1 MDVNILIA
9 EDEEDIR
16 HLVTLHLTKEGYEVF
31 EASNGA
37 EALEIFT
44 RERIDLLILDIMMP
58 EMDGFALLQ
67 RIRKRSK
74 VPVIMLTAR
83 TDEADKIL
91 GLGLGADDYVIKP
104 FSVIELISRVNAHLR
119 RYMEYN
125 PMKAPEDK
133 LRNGGIVMDL
143 DDYSVEKDGVS
154 IELNPKEFKMLRLFL
169 ENPGKIFTKKQ
180 IYESV
185 WDEPYVGDNNTLM
198 VHVSHLRDKIETD
211 PKDPEYIKTIRGI
224 GYRMDDKDDKAK

>member
-1 MDVNILIA
+1 MNVNILIA

-16 HLVTLHLTKEGYEVF
+16 QLVTLHLTKEGYEVF
-31 EASNGA
+31 EASNGV

-44 RERIDLLILDIMMP
+44 REKIDLIILDIMMP
-58 EMDGFALLQ
+58 EMDGFSLLQ

-83 TDEADKIL
+83 TEEADKIL

-104 FSVIELISRVNAHLR
+104 FSVIELISRVNAQLR

-125 PMKAPEDK
+125 PMKVPEDK

-185 WDEPYVGDNNTLM
+185 WEEPYVGDNNTLM